1 MEIIRIIIYIIIALY
16 LILAFFFVHISLKY
30 SKQLKKSKDGIYS
43 LFASQIALFEIME
56 KELNTD
62 FGNNKK
68 LKKLLSDK
76 EFTLLNKELS
86 ETERN
91 IQNLVKQNSDNSTA
105 LMSVY
110 TGIEDNV
117 NIIRNEIYR
126 HNKLVDNINV
136 NYDSVLFALFIAIL
150 RIKKQ
155 EKI

>member
-68 LKKLLSDK
+68 FKKLLSDK